1 MDFFKQQ
8 DLARIKTSRLLGL
21 FILAVIAV
29 TLAVYA
35 VALAIVFFH
44 RTRQPG
50 FAPQQF
56 DLIQPELGFWVIGI
70 TLLVIFI
77 GSVTK
82 IVALAKGGRAV
93 AENLGGRLIHT
104 ATTDVEERRLL
115 NVVEEMALASG
126 TPVPQVYLLDREK
139 GINAFAAGYS
149 PNDAVVAITPNCL
162 ALLTRD
168 EIQGVIAHEF
178 SHILNGD
185 MRLNIRLIGLL
196 SGIMV
201 LANVGYLI
209 LRSRTGS
216 RKSGAQI
223 VLVGLGL
230 VIIGFVG
237 HLFGRIIQAAVSR
250 QREYFADASAVQFT
264 RNPGGIAGAL
274 KKIGGFKP
282 GSRIQSP
289 QAGEI
294 CHMFIAKA
302 VGTLFATHPPLADRV
317 QRLDP
322 GFSGH
327 FKPLK
332 MPDIDTLAP
341 TEPFMRAAEEPQAH
355 PAAAFATGIST
366 VIDRPGDITARDID
380 HSQKLLNVIPAG
392 IKAELSD
399 ILGAMAVTCLLLLD
413 EDPQIRDIQIKRLQK
428 RAPGKLVRHLADL
441 EARFKTLDLQLRL
454 PILDLAL
461 PVLRQMSAGQYAKFK
476 TFVQVLVEADA
487 RLSFFEFALQQI
499 LLHRLGAN
507 YRRHKKDIVYKN
519 ISGLA
524 LEAVNILSKL
534 AHVGHSQEV
543 AAQAAFKFGW
553 ARLNITDSR
562 WKMQP
567 ADNVSFGALRIALQR
582 FALARPDVKKKLLDA
597 CAHCVL
603 HDERVTLEEAEL
615 VRAVAYALDIPLP
628 PFLDVSD
635 N

>member
-8 DLARIKTSRLLGL
+8 DISRTKTSWLIAL
-21 FILAVIAV
+21 FTLAVIAV
-29 TLAVYA
+29 TLAVYG
-35 VALAIVFFH
+35 VALTIVFFH
-44 RTRQPG
+44 RARQPG
-50 FAPQQF
+50 FAGQPF
-56 DLIQPELGFWVIGI
+56 DVIQPELGLWVIGI
-70 TLLVIFI
+70 TLLIIFI
-77 GSVTK
+77 GSLTK
-82 IVALAKGGRAV
+82 IVALAKGGPAV
-93 AENLGGRLIHT
+93 AENLGGRLVH
-104 ATTDVEERRLL
+104 AASTDVDERKLL

-126 TPVPQVYLLDREK
+126 TPVPQVYILDREK

-149 PNDAVVAITPNCL
+149 INDAIVAVTPSCL
-162 ALLTRD
+162 TLLKRD
-168 EIQGVIAHEF
+168 ELQGVIAHEF

-201 LANVGYLI
+201 LANIGYLI

-230 VIIGFVG
+230 LIIGSIG

-274 KKIGGFKP
+274 KKIGGFKL
-282 GSRIQSP
+282 GSRIRSP
-289 QAGEI
+289 YAGEI
-294 CHMFIAKA
+294 CHMFVAKA

-322 GFSGH
+322 VFDGRFE
-327 FKPLK
+327 PLK
-332 MPDIDTLAP
+332 IPDSKTPPPTAP
-341 TEPFMRAAEEPQAH
+341 RVKPTAE
-355 PAAAFATGIST
+355 PAAAFTAGVGT
-366 VIDRPGDITARDID
+366 VINRPGDITARGID
-380 HSQKLLNVIPAG
+380 HSQELLKVIPAD
-392 IKAELSD
+392 IRAELSD

-413 EDPQIRDIQIKRLQK
+413 EDPQIRDIQMKRLQK
-428 RAPGKLVRHLADL
+428 RAPGKLMRHLADL
-441 EARFKTLDLQLRL
+441 EVRFKTLDLQLRL

-476 TFVQVLVEADA
+476 TFVQILVEADA

-499 LLHRLGAN
+499 LLHRLEAN
-507 YRRHKKDIVYKN
+507 FKRPKKEIVYRS
-519 ISGLA
+519 ISALA
-524 LEAVNILSKL
+524 LETVHILSRL
-534 AHVGHSQEV
+534 AHVGHRREV
-543 AAQAAFKFGW
+543 AAQAAFNCGW
-553 ARLNITDSR
+553 ARLNITDPR

-567 ADNVSFGALRIALQR
+567 ADKVSFGVLRIALQR
-582 FALARPDVKKKLLDA
+582 FATASPGVKKNLLDA

-628 PFLDVSD
+628 PFLDVSL

>member
-8 DLARIKTSRLLGL
+8 DVARVKTSRLLGL

-35 VALAIVFFH
+35 VAFAIVFFH
-44 RTRQPG
+44 RARQPG
-50 FAPQQF
+50 FTAQHF
-56 DLIQPELGFWVIGI
+56 DVIQPELGFWVIGI

-77 GSVTK
+77 GSITK
-82 IVALAKGGRAV
+82 IVALAKGGSAV
-93 AENLGGRLIHT
+93 AENLGGRLVHT
-104 ATTDVEERRLL
+104 ATTDVDERRLL
-115 NVVEEMALASG
+115 NIVEEMALASG
-126 TPVPQVYLLDREK
+126 TPVPQVYILDREK

-149 PNDAVVAITPNCL
+149 PNDAIVAVTPNCM
-162 ALLTRD
+162 ALLKRD
-168 EIQGVIAHEF
+168 ELQGVIAHEF

-201 LANVGYLI
+201 LANIGYLI

-282 GSRIQSP
+282 GSRIRSP
-289 QAGEI
+289 YAGEI

-302 VGTLFATHPPLADRV
+302 VGTMFATHPPLADRV

-322 GFSGH
+322 GFDGR
-327 FKPLK
+327 FEPLK
-332 MPDIDTLAP
+332 IPDSKTPPPTAP
-341 TEPFMRAAEEPQAH
+341 LVKPTAE
-355 PAAAFATGIST
+355 PAAAFATGVSM
-366 VIDRPGDITARDID
+366 VIKRPGDITDRDID
-380 HSQKLLNVIPAG
+380 HSQKLLNVIPAE

-413 EDPQIRDIQIKRLQK
+413 EDPQIRDIQMKRLQK
-428 RAPGKLVRHLADL
+428 RAPGRLMRHLTEL
-441 EARFKTLDLQLRL
+441 EARFETPDLQLRL

-476 TFVQVLVEADA
+476 KFVQILVEADA

-519 ISGLA
+519 ISGLT
-524 LEAVNILSKL
+524 LEAVNILSRL
-534 AHVGHSQEV
+534 AHVGHPQEV
-543 AAQAAFKFGW
+543 AARAAFKYGW
-553 ARLNITDSR
+553 TRLKIADSR

-567 ADNVSFGALRIALQR
+567 AGKVSFGALRAALQR
-582 FALARPDVKKKLLDA
+582 FALASPDVKKNLLDA

-628 PFLDVSD
+628 PFLDVSV